1 MIATPLWGF
10 RGLFVL
16 TLLVVSYLAF
26 APFPAAGPPLVS
38 DKIQHACAFYVLAG
52 LLDFSWPRHPFGLRK
67 FLVLLAYGL
76 GIECVQYFLPYR
88 ESSVFDLLADA
99 VGESLYIASIPLLR
113 RMPVLWQ
120 LRAVE
125 DRQGRGQI

>member
-1 MIATPLWGF
+1 MRAAAPLWVC
-10 RGLFVL
+10 RGVFAF

-38 DKIQHACAFYVLAG
+38 DKIQHAFAFYVLAG

-67 FLVLLAYGL
+67 FLALLAYGL

-88 ESSVFDLLADA
+88 ESSLFDLLADA
-99 VGESLYIASIPLLR
+99 AGQLLYLASIPLLR
-113 RMPVLWQ
+113 RLPIVWR
-120 LRAVE
+120 LRASPAGSG
-125 DRQGRGQI
+125 DR